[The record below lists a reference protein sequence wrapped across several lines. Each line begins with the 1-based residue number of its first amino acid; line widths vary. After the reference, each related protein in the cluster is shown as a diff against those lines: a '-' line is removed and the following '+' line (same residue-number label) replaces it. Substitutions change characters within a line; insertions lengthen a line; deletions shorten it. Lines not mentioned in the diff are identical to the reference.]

1 MEAQETFTKQS
12 AFNASTVTRI
22 KFVPYR
28 KSEYFVWGDT
38 YEKWKCRLFGKSG
51 WTTVHTGKFGWRPGR
66 NSIFENYESPLY
78 ETDQE
83 LMDANPEF
91 IVVEGKLWYKPFVNF
106 ELASGH
112 TQVKYFT
119 DDQKAWEYY
128 QNILTA
134 NLGNMIIDDTIV

>member
-28 KSEYFVWGDT
+28 KSEYYVWSDI
-38 YEKWKCRLFGKSG
+38 WKHFKFRLFGNGKWLSI
-51 WTTVHTGKFGWRPGR
+51 HTGKFGWRPSTPGL
-66 NSIFENYESPLY
+66 FEEYKDPTY
-78 ETDQE
+78 ETDEE
-83 LMDANPEF
+83 LMRDNPEL
-91 IVVEGKLWYKPFVNF
+91 IVIEGELWRKPFVNF
-106 ELASGH
+106 ELASGY

-134 NLGNMIIDDTIV
+134 NLGNMIIDDTTV